1 MIIEKW
7 ATIHDSDS
15 WPIFLYK
22 VENMKKIKR
31 KIISFIISLIM
42 FINVPLC
49 GFCVSYADGITDYN
63 PALIPIFT
71 LVSTIMIGS
80 GIVARNASDSLNQL
94 ASNVINNIKNTE
106 VARSEADPTY
116 NSPYV
121 VINGGKKEKP
131 SNDNKNN
138 GKWFGLGVASALG
151 ASVAFEKGATE
162 DIMRTVDE
170 LNGYKTMAGSQGIIS
185 ADNFKTKGTASYCA
199 MDLANISTSALKQFN
214 EFLASDFWENNDIDK
229 NDCLFFVNTYI
240 PDILKANPTYPIT
253 YITVIEKSDD
263 LKYVDVRGNAIGY
276 YTFTNNYGSLS
287 YYYPTSGGNCI
298 TFLNEDHIAL
308 KLRTAK
314 ISISN
319 RDANTNFRYG
329 IISRLSLNSSIGIY
343 GYTSSPTD
351 INRWALS
358 GYKWQSE
365 NPWTFTNNV
374 YNNTQNFTTNF
385 PDWMQET
392 FNLLGQNVEGIR
404 LGIDS
409 LNEYWQNT
417 QPNVQIGET
426 PENVIAQ
433 LLNNYLNPETAPDPE
448 PEPDPDPGT
457 DPNPD
462 PKPYAPE
469 VFLPFSETALED
481 GAQQLWEW
489 TLGKITL
496 PDGFWDKIPFSIPY
510 DIYLLTSSMFPVS
523 SGNRRMLKA
532 TVNSPIDPNGITI
545 SSNFEASGI
554 NTRVYNMGANKWV
567 QTAPVI
573 NLDLHFKYHDTSGNE
588 RTLDYVKT
596 VDLAPYAYFAM
607 IIYIAIYITWFGV
620 ILGFIVNMF
629 K

>member
-1 MIIEKW
+1 
-7 ATIHDSDS
+7 
-15 WPIFLYK
+15 
-22 VENMKKIKR
+22 
-31 KIISFIISLIM
+31 M

-80 GIVARNASDSLNQL
+80 GIVARNATDSLNQL
-94 ASNVINNIKNTE
+94 TSNVINNIKNTE

-151 ASVAFEKGATE
+151 GAVAFEKGATE
-162 DIMRTVDE
+162 DIMRTVDN
-170 LNGYKTMAGSQGIIS
+170 LNGYKAMTGSMGILPSNNLITQS
-185 ADNFKTKGTASYCA
+185 STGQIALQ
-199 MDLANISTSALKQFN
+199 LANISNSSVTQFDQ
-214 EFLASDFWENNDIDK
+214 FIHSDFWTTYNLNPNDCMFAVNTNVRNILTQSPKYPEMYITIFEK
-229 NDCLFFVNTYI
+229 NDN
-240 PDILKANPTYPIT
+240 
-253 YITVIEKSDD
+253 
-263 LKYVDVRGNAIGY
+263 LKYVDVPSGQIGY
-276 YTFTNNYGSLS
+276 YNFNNQYGSLD
-287 YYYPTSGGNCI
+287 YYFVLSTSSSNSPH
-298 TFLNEDHIAL
+298 FLNNDQVNLNL
-308 KLRTAK
+308 KQYSVNVPSRYAEQSLTWNVTINGATK
-314 ISISN
+314 NFFPVGYKGSN
-319 RDANTNFRYG
+319 TPHSD
-329 IISRLSLNSSIGIY
+329 
-343 GYTSSPTD
+343 
-351 INRWALS
+351 WAYS
-358 GYKWQSE
+358 GYKWQTE

-409 LNEYWQNT
+409 LNDYWQNT

-433 LLNNYLNPETAPDPE
+433 LLNNYLNPETAPYPE
-448 PEPDPDPGT
+448 P

-462 PKPYAPE
+462 PDPNPNPDPEPYAPE

-481 GAQQLWEW
+481 GVQQLWEW

-532 TVNSPIDPNGITI
+532 TVNSPTDPNGITI

-554 NTRVYNMGANKWV
+554 NTRIYNMGANKWV
-567 QTAPVI
+567 KTAPVI